1 MKLIKHIAIAGALS
15 SSLLV
20 VGCGGSSSSDSS
32 QNSPT
37 NPQNPPASLLDIS
50 GTAEAPS
57 GAVAHYETQ
66 NAFELALNF
75 FISPLAAAITG
86 LDPITGATV
95 ELIRVDNNGTQV
107 GDVLATAVTSI
118 TGDYTLPLPEGVN
131 LAGNLVV
138 RINGSNDS
146 LRAQV
151 VEKDVDISPV
161 SEFVLR
167 KFVSQGAALDQLLV
181 TDVVK
186 LSGRVE
192 EFDITLSDSTNLE
205 AAFTA
210 LENEIGDFVESEVAV
225 AASTSGNAAGIAGD
239 YRSSAFSFG
248 LHDSDNNSIGTYA
261 NDLWASTF
269 TFADNGNGDVTVTH
283 LAEDSSYGSLSGSAL
298 NQSSIYYEAE
308 TETVNESFPATLTAS
323 GILSITGEF
332 EEDIEEDYGWRYPAG
347 IYNLQQ
353 VADTGLFFM
362 VSNEGAVRYATT
374 DTNNDGINDAID
386 PDMKEGDEVFRTLEI
401 FSRQPTAFTN
411 SDLSGKFGRVFLE
424 SWLASNTI
432 ELQTEINTLT
442 FDGAGNYDYG
452 AVNDGHLIGLSSS
465 GTSYQAV
472 TEAGELNQPMVINAD
487 GDITSAGG
495 EPSDGFISDTFDF
508 LAFAEAEGTD
518 QQDAET
524 SKTLLV
530 KLPTTAPA
538 VTDNKY
544 RMLLTSMKLG
554 TGAELLMSSSKFNT
568 FLTMESETS
577 GTIDGAFFE
586 VRKTGLGGDISVST
600 DTAEAI
606 DVDVALGGADMSTL
620 TVSGDD
626 GGTTTMEGF
635 FNENA
640 TLGVFALS
648 YTETASSDPDELGL
662 VVLIKTND

>member
-1 MKLIKHIAIAGALS
+1 VKLIKHIAIAGALS

-32 QNSPT
+32 QN
-37 NPQNPPASLLDIS
+37 PPANLLNIS
-50 GTAEAPS
+50 GTAEAPL
-57 GAVAHYETQ
+57 GAVALYETQ
-66 NAFELALNF
+66 SAFELALNF

-95 ELIRVDNNGTQV
+95 ELIRVDNNGAQV

-118 TGDYTLPLPEGVN
+118 TGDYTLTLPEGVN
-131 LAGNLVV
+131 LAGNLLV

-192 EFDITLSDSTNLE
+192 AFDITLSDSANLE
-205 AAFTA
+205 AAFSA

-225 AASTSGNAAGIAGD
+225 AASTSGNAAGIAGN

-248 LHDSDNNSIGTYA
+248 LHDSDNNSVGTYA

-332 EEDIEEDYGWRYPAG
+332 EEDIEEDFGWRYPAG

-362 VSNEGAVRYATT
+362 VSNEAAVRFGTT
-374 DTNNDGINDAID
+374 DTNNDGIKDAID
-386 PDMKEGDEVFRTLEI
+386 PDEKAGDEVFRTLEI
-401 FSRQPTAFTN
+401 FSRQPTEFTN

-424 SWLASNTI
+424 SWLESDTI

-452 AVNDGHLIGLSSS
+452 AVSDGHLIGLSSS
-465 GTSYQAV
+465 GTSYAPV
-472 TEAGELNQPMVINAD
+472 SETGEVNQPMMITAD

-495 EPSDGFISDTFDF
+495 ESSDGFISDTFDF
-508 LAFAEAEGTD
+508 LAFAEAEGTN
-518 QQDAET
+518 QQDAQT
-524 SKTLLV
+524 NKTLLV

-538 VTDNKY
+538 VTGNQY

-554 TGAELLMSSSKFNT
+554 ANAELLMSSSKFNT
-568 FLTMESETS
+568 FLTMASETS

-606 DVDVALGGADMSTL
+606 GVDVALGGADISIL

-662 VVLIKTND
+662 VVLIKTSD

>member
-1 MKLIKHIAIAGALS
+1 MKLIKHMAIAGALS

-20 VGCGGSSSSDSS
+20 VGCGGSSSNDSS
-32 QNSPT
+32 QGS
-37 NPQNPPASLLDIS
+37 PASLLDIS

-66 NAFELALNF
+66 SALQLALNF
-75 FISPLAAAITG
+75 FVSPLAAAITG
-86 LDPITGATV
+86 LDPISGATV
-95 ELIRVDNNGTQV
+95 ELIRVDNNGAQE
-107 GDVLATAVTSI
+107 GDVLATTVTSV
-118 TGDYTLPLPEGVN
+118 TGDYTLTLPEGVN

-192 EFDITLSDSTNLE
+192 EFDITLANSVNLE
-205 AAFTA
+205 AAFSA

-239 YRSSAFSFG
+239 YRSSAFSFA
-248 LHDSDNNSIGTYA
+248 LHDSDNNTFGTYA

-269 TFADNGNGDVTVTH
+269 TFANNGNGDVTVTH
-283 LAEDSSYGSLSGSAL
+283 LKEDSAYGDLSGSAL
-298 NQSSIYYEAE
+298 NQSNIYYEAE
-308 TETVNESFPATLTAS
+308 TETINESFAATLTAS

-362 VSNEGAVRYATT
+362 VSNEGAVRYETT

-386 PDMKEGDEVFRTLEI
+386 PDLKSGDEVFRTLEI

-424 SWLASNTI
+424 SWLASDTI

-442 FDGAGNYDYG
+442 FDGAGNFDYG

-465 GTSYQAV
+465 GTSYESI
-472 TEAGELNQPMVINAD
+472 TEAGELNQPMVITPD

-508 LAFAEAEGTD
+508 LAFAEAEGTN
-518 QQDAET
+518 QQDAQT

-530 KLPTTAPA
+530 KLPTTAPT
-538 VTDNKY
+538 VTDNRY

-554 TGAELLMSSSKFNT
+554 AGAELLMSSSKFNT
-568 FLTMESETS
+568 FLTMGSETS
-577 GTIDGAFFE
+577 GNIDGAFFE

-606 DVDVALGGADMSTL
+606 EVDVALGGADISTL
-620 TVSGDD
+620 TVSGEG

-648 YTETASSDPDELGL
+648 YTETANSDPDELGL
-662 VVLIKTND
+662 VVLIKTSD